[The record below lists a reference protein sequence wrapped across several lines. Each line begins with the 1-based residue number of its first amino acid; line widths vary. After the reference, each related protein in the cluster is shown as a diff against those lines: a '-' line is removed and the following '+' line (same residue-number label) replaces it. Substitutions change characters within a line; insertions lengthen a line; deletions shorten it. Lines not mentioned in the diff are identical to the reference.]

1 MKYVQLGRSG
11 LRVSRMALGTM
22 NFGPRTSED
31 EAFQILDR
39 ALEMGINI
47 IDTAD
52 RYGNPHGS
60 GQTERII
67 GKWLKKTGNRN
78 TIVLATKVFGPMG
91 PGPNDYGL
99 SAYHIR
105 AACEASLERLGTDR
119 IDIYQMHHFDRG
131 IPHYLSKLEYLG
143 GDINNLVF
151 PKHLKPG
158 VPWEEIWQQMQ
169 QLVISGKI
177 LYVGSSNFPGWGIA
191 QANERARTFNLLGLV
206 SEQSKYNLLQR
217 TVELEVLPACREYGV
232 GFFPYSPLSEG
243 ALAGKALQ
251 AEKGRRVEQGM
262 AGRSFEQMD
271 AFLSLCKE
279 IGEQPSAVA
288 LAWLLSSPYVTA
300 PIVGPRT
307 LEQLESAFHALDI
320 RLEPDFLQKLES
332 VFPGP
337 GYRNS
342 EHLRQSVY
350 DKLEEA
356 TPGARNQAP
365 EAYAW

>member
-1 MKYVQLGRSG
+1 MKYTQLGRSG
-11 LRVSRMALGTM
+11 LRVSKIALGTM
-22 NFGPRTSED
+22 NFGPRTSEED
-31 EAFQILDR
+31 TFRILDR
-39 ALEMGINI
+39 ALELGINI

-78 TIVLATKVFGPMG
+78 NIVLATKVFGPMG

-99 SAYHIR
+99 SAYHVR

-119 IDIYQMHHFDRG
+119 IDLYQMHHIDRG
-131 IPHYLSKLEYLG
+131 IPHYLSALEYLG

-169 QLVISGKI
+169 QLVLSGKI

-191 QANERARTFNLLGLV
+191 QANERAKAFNLMGLV
-206 SEQSKYNLLQR
+206 SEQSKYNLIQR

-232 GFFPYSPLSEG
+232 GFFPYSPLAEG
-243 ALAGKALQ
+243 ALAGKLLQ
-251 AEKGRRVEQGM
+251 AEEGRRSEKGK
-262 AGRSFEQMD
+262 ADKSSEHID
-271 AFLSLCKE
+271 SFLSLCRE
-279 IGEQPSAVA
+279 LGEQPPAVA
-288 LAWLLSSPYVTA
+288 LSWLLSNPYVTA

-307 LEQLESAFHALDI
+307 LEQMESAMHALDI
-320 RLEPDFLQKLES
+320 RLEPEFLRRLEA

-337 GYRNS
+337 GYKNT
-342 EHLRQSVY
+342 EHLSLSVY
-350 DKLEEA
+350 GKLEEV
-356 TPGARNQAP
+356 TPGAKNQAP

>member
-1 MKYVQLGRSG
+1 MKYTALGRSG
-11 LRVSRMALGTM
+11 LRVSKIALGTM
-22 NFGPRTSED
+22 NFGPRTSEED
-31 EAFQILDR
+31 SFRILDR
-39 ALEMGINI
+39 ALELGINI
-47 IDTAD
+47 VDTAD

-78 TIVLATKVFGPMG
+78 RIVLATKVFGPMG

-99 SAYHIR
+99 SAYHLR
-105 AACEASLERLGTDR
+105 AGCEASLERLGTDR
-119 IDIYQMHHFDRG
+119 IDLYQMHHIDRG
-131 IPHYLSKLEYLG
+131 IPHYLSPLEYLG

-151 PKHLKPG
+151 PRHLKPG

-169 QLVISGKI
+169 QLVLSGKV

-191 QANERARTFNLLGLV
+191 QANERARAFNLLGLV

-232 GFFPYSPLSEG
+232 GFFPYSPLAEG
-243 ALAGKALQ
+243 ALAGRLLQ
-251 AEKGRRVEQGM
+251 AEKGRRTEKPTPGSSLDQVE
-262 AGRSFEQMD
+262 RFI
-271 AFLSLCKE
+271 SLCTE
-279 IGEQPSAVA
+279 LGAQPSAVA
-288 LAWLLSSPYVTA
+288 LSWLLNNPYVTA

-307 LEQLESAFHALDI
+307 LEQLESAVKAMEV
-320 RLEPDFLQKLES
+320 RLEPDFLAKLDE

-337 GYRNS
+337 GHKNA
-342 EHLRQSVY
+342 EHLKLSVY
-350 DKLEEA
+350 TKLEEA